1 MTLAYTTE
9 LTSEQY
15 ELLYTLLVEWVRGI
29 ENRHSSPSAASMDSQ
44 TVPTSVMVNQSVGYD
59 APQEAQGTKT
69 FDSG

>member
-44 TVPTSVMVNQSVGYD
+44 TVPTSVMVNR
-59 APQEAQGTKT
+59 
-69 FDSG
+69 F